1 MSFKMLVK
9 RMLQAAG
16 VGNLPGLS
24 ERVDWDGIAD
34 NMGQLADLPLWI
46 DDTPNINVMD
56 LRAKAMRLA
65 SRRRIDHIFV
75 DYVQLIGGP
84 RHRRERYL
92 EIGDITKLLKQLCR
106 ELDNHICTAAQLSR
120 AAEGVRPA
128 LDTLKESGAIEEDAD
143 NVVFIHRSR
152 EIPDGA
158 RAVATEIIIAK
169 QRNGPTGS
177 VQLGWMPERV
187 TFVPLSREEIPFGP
201 QY

>member
-1 MSFKMLVK
+1 M
-9 RMLQAAG
+9 
-16 VGNLPGLS
+16 
-24 ERVDWDGIAD
+24 
-34 NMGQLADLPLWI
+34 
-46 DDTPNINVMD
+46 
-56 LRAKAMRLA
+56 
-65 SRRRIDHIFV
+65 
-75 DYVQLIGGP
+75 
-84 RHRRERYL
+84 
-92 EIGDITKLLKQLCR
+92 
-106 ELDNHICTAAQLSR
+106 SR